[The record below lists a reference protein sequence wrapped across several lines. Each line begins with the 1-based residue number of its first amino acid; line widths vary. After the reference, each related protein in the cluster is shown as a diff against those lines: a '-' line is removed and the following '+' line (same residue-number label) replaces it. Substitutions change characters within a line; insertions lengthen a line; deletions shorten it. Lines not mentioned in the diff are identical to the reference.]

1 MILYKAGFS
10 LFSLSWLLLIQICIL
25 IICFYCWYKNCKRN
39 CGTLF
44 ILTAAGILLL
54 IALIGN
60 LYDIISP
67 IIHYYSGDYKIV
79 EGYVENFVPCPFSGH
94 AMETFSI
101 NGVEFSYADDVI
113 KPGYRKT
120 YYHGGY
126 VRGNGQHLKIG
137 YVEYNG
143 DNAIIYMEDLSDS

>member
-10 LFSLSWLLLIQICIL
+10 LSWSLLLHICII
-25 IICFYCWYKNCKRN
+25 IICFYCWYKNSKRK

-44 ILTAAGILLL
+44 ILAVGGVLLSLGL
-54 IALIGN
+54 IAN
-60 LYDIISP
+60 LYYTISP

-101 NGVEFSYADDVI
+101 NGVEFSYADHVI
-113 KPGYRKT
+113 QLGYRKT
-120 YYHGGY
+120 YHHGGY
-126 VRGNGQHLKIG
+126 IRGNGQHLKIG
-137 YVEYNG
+137 YVDYSG
-143 DNAIIYMEDLSDS
+143 DNAIIYIEDLSGS